1 MGHTYEKEVLAYCPV
16 CGEANKIRTTRDD
29 GFSYVF
35 GRACECTRRKEEEKA
50 KMDRFYLAKDRQDR
64 CFDSA
69 EMKGWTFEN
78 QEGIP
83 EKALH
88 AAQNYVAEF
97 ERMLDSGSGLLLYG
111 PVGTGKTYTAAC
123 ICNEV
128 IQNGRTARMTTLPM
142 IIAEMQDQFSSRNEI
157 LQRLNRVDLLVLD
170 DLGAERTSSYMQE
183 TMFTVIDQ
191 RLIGRRPL
199 IVTTNMTLDML
210 TKPQDMFQRRMFDR
224 ILSVCYPVEVAG
236 MSFRRKQTGTF
247 FPEMKEAL
255 EI

>member
-69 EMKGWTFEN
+69 EMKSWTFEN

-97 ERMLDSGSGLLLYG
+97 ERMLDSGAGLLLYG

-157 LQRLNRVDLLVLD
+157 LQRLNRVD
-170 DLGAERTSSYMQE
+170 
-183 TMFTVIDQ
+183 
-191 RLIGRRPL
+191 RRPL